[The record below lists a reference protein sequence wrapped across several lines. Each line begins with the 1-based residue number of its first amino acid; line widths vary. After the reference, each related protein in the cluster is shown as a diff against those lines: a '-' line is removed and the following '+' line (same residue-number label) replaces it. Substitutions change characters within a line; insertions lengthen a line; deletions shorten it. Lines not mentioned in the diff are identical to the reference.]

1 MCGLVRIDCNDM
13 IVIVYPCL
21 FSLWC
26 CILLYQSVV
35 LHFTVC
41 DVFLSDSILQS
52 RTCMYDM

>member
-1 MCGLVRIDCNDM
+1 MCGLVGIDCNDM

-21 FSLWC
+21 FSL
-26 CILLYQSVV
+26 V